1 MADPAES
8 SLTIRSTTEPRDLEA
23 AMAVRWPVFVEEQ
36 GVPADEERDSSDLTS
51 VHVLAEIDGQ
61 VIGTG
66 RLVLEGDHAG
76 HIGRIAVLPDY
87 RHRGIATRI
96 IATLERQA
104 SERGFSEITLHA
116 QTYVRELYDKC
127 GYVVSGPQFLEAGID
142 HLPMTKR
149 L

>member
-1 MADPAES
+1 
-8 SLTIRSTTEPRDLEA
+8 
-23 AMAVRWPVFVEEQ
+23 MAVRWPVFVEEQ
-36 GVPADEERDSSDLTS
+36 GVPADEERDASDLTA
-51 VHVLAEIDGQ
+51 VHTLAEIDGR
-61 VIGTG
+61 VVGTG
-66 RLVLEGDHAG
+66 RLVLEGDQAG

-96 IATLERQA
+96 IAMLEQQA
-104 SERGFSEITLHA
+104 SARGFNHITLHA
-116 QTYVRELYDKC
+116 QTYVRELYEKC

>member
-1 MADPAES
+1 M
-8 SLTIRSTTEPRDLEA
+8 T
-23 AMAVRWPVFVEEQ
+23 VRWPVFVQEQ

-61 VIGTG
+61 VVGTG

-76 HIGRIAVLPDY
+76 HIGRIAVLPDH

-96 IATLERQA
+96 IATLEKQA
-104 SERGFSEITLHA
+104 QARGFSEITLHA
-116 QTYVRELYDKC
+116 QTYVQELYAKS
-127 GYVVSGPQFLEAGID
+127 GYSVSGPQFLEAGID
-142 HLPMTKR
+142 HLPMTKQ

>member
-96 IATLERQA
+96 IAALEQQA
-104 SERGFSEITLHA
+104 SARGFSEITLHS

-142 HLPMTKR
+142 HLPMTKQ

>member
-1 MADPAES
+1 MPDPAES

-23 AMAVRWPVFVEEQ
+23 AMTIRWPVFVEEQ
-36 GVPADEERDSSDLTS
+36 GVPADEEQDSSDLTS
-51 VHVLAEIDGQ
+51 VHALAEIDGR
-61 VIGTG
+61 VVGTG

-96 IATLERQA
+96 IATLEQQA
-104 SERGFSEITLHA
+104 SAYGFSEITLHA
-116 QTYVRELYDKC
+116 QTYVRELYRKC
-127 GYVVSGPQFLEAGID
+127 GYVVSGLQFLEAGID
-142 HLPMTKR
+142 HLPMTKH